1 MKKFTTTF
9 FLLMAMVLLLPT
21 EVKAWD
27 NLYLS
32 STIDDKWDS
41 QATTLITKTDG
52 NNFSYE
58 IPTNKLGTDIFFRL
72 WEKENNNSTHKIV
85 PADGDKTP
93 LVKGRES
100 KGLQDPDGTSGI
112 NQACWK
118 IEGNKYS
125 SCKIVVTYKQINNEW
140 GWWVSIEA
148 TEKPDAYVPTLDN
161 KDEISCFVEVPS
173 TMNNVKIWAWDDSY
187 NYSLDVASS
196 EGWSKR
202 PLMTYKGETTSGKKV
217 YKWTYTGTQTGTPSN
232 VIFTNGDTKITE
244 DNGIP
249 FTNHGYYV
257 YDETKNKCS
266 YSKPI
271 TDVSGGETTTT
282 TTAYIKYGDEAIAST
297 STEAPYVFTIPK
309 SAYDNGIS
317 FALQTVK
324 TTTTGGN
331 TTTEYTNYTGTGL
344 KNNSTGVDYIA
355 TIATDGSYG
364 TNWEYMA
371 DEGKEPTGNITV
383 TLNTTTGKV
392 SLKHA
397 VAGTTPVTG
406 ENYYLI
412 GDWNN
417 WKVDKTFKFQP
428 VMGEPGK
435 YMLYINAPVNMK
447 NSSGENYINENN
459 TNEAGGY
466 VLRFII
472 APEDALSGTEV
483 TRGNC
488 YCPETNNPTIN
499 ITGSAQTIGIAK
511 KYDSSQNAWKLQ
523 RNNVDNTAGVNN
535 GGSYRFILDMSDSS
549 NPKWEITSTPN
560 TRVLYFLKESDN
572 YLFDG
577 NYLID
582 LVGKEKNFNQN
593 FEGIV
598 SMEKGKHYKLS
609 DGYHIY
615 KSKGNGENENG
626 NANRGYGEIKYQEV
640 GYKYTADESVI
651 FPYESG
657 SYMAKA
663 NVLNWNDLNMWK
675 PDGPSNQIEW
685 RAYSSGGTTQLSVSY
700 SVAGG
705 EEKPMT
711 FDAENKVWY
720 ASCVEI
726 GNFENV
732 NFKEKHNSDIAAEP
746 TEKNDPNGEGT
757 YKLIY
762 VDTQTTA
769 DGKPVDKLLLSNDLG
784 KITNEGVFIRTF
796 SDYYAR
802 LIPEGLT
809 AYYATGYDATNKT
822 VNLTS
827 IKDGI
832 IPANTGVVLIYDGD
846 TKGINFDPV
855 MKSGEQTAETV
866 SLEKTD
872 ADGTAPR
879 NNGTEPYGYGLNGNG
894 AGTNWLVTDL
904 KHDKASAGPVTRN
917 ERNVITYRN
926 YYLANMDLDG
936 NDSKTLGFYRVKAEG
951 ALNNQKNVRKA
962 YLAMPASVQTDGS
975 NDELQDNTSATPV
988 TAAKR
993 VTMIFDGEI
1002 IGGTPTG
1009 IDEVNVN
1016 TGVVSKDNS
1025 FYNLQGI
1032 KVSKPSKGIY
1042 IYQGKKIVIK

>member
-1 MKKFTTTF
+1 
-9 FLLMAMVLLLPT
+9 MAMVLLLPT
-21 EVKAWD
+21 EMKAVD
-27 NLYLS
+27 YYLGT
-32 STIDDKWDS
+32 STGGGWTMASEKF
-41 QATTLITKTDG
+41 QEVDG
-52 NNFSYE
+52 KYE
-58 IPTNKLGTDIFFRL
+58 IIVTIPDANDFLFCIFKTNSVSWGEAIRPNDNIY
-72 WEKENNNSTHKIV
+72 
-85 PADGDKTP
+85 
-93 LVKGRES
+93 
-100 KGLQDPDGTSGI
+100 GTSGTGFATSGD
-112 NQACWK
+112 NVWHPDVYNSFASALK
-118 IEGNKYS
+118 FVYDPTGNTWSLTRLVDLRSKGNGNFGTPTYLESPSNDEKYS
-125 SCKIVVTYKQINNEW
+125 GDVTFSTGDECKVIARSVSDNKATNKWYGGAYDALSITDSNITAPGVGTYNVNVDFSGSQKKIVFTAAAPATKFFINY
-140 GWWVSIEA
+140 G
-148 TEKPDAYVPTLDN
+148 
-161 KDEISCFVEVPS
+161 
-173 TMNNVKIWAWDDSY
+173 
-187 NYSLDVASS
+187 
-196 EGWSKR
+196 
-202 PLMTYKGETTSGKKV
+202 
-217 YKWTYTGTQTGTPSN
+217 GT
-232 VIFTNGDTKITE
+232 DYE
-244 DNGIP
+244 
-249 FTNHGYYV
+249 
-257 YDETKNKCS
+257 
-266 YSKPI
+266 
-271 TDVSGGETTTT
+271 
-282 TTAYIKYGDEAIAST
+282 ST
-297 STEAPYVFTIPK
+297 SNASPYTFKIPQR
-309 SAYDNGIS
+309 AFVD
-317 FALQTVK
+317 
-324 TTTTGGN
+324 
-331 TTTEYTNYTGTGL
+331 GTGL
-344 KNNSTGVDYIA
+344 SFTIKDSDGKTYNPDMNTALTNGATGTYTA
-355 TIATDGSYG
+355 T
-364 TNWEYMA
+364 
-371 DEGKEPTGNITV
+371 GKASWTCAEKANAKGYTV
-383 TLNTTTGKV
+383 TLNTRAQTVALTYSTTTV
-392 SLKHA
+392 
-397 VAGTTPVTG
+397 TPPTPVTG

-417 WKVDKTFKFQP
+417 WEVDKTFKFQP

-447 NSSGENYINENN
+447 NSSGEEYINENN

-483 TRGNC
+483 TWGNC

-499 ITGSAQTIGIAK
+499 ITGSAQTTGIAK
-511 KYDSSQNAWKLQ
+511 KYDSSKNAWKLQ
-523 RNNVDNTAGVNN
+523 RNNVDLISGVNN

-582 LVGKEKNFNQN
+582 LVGTTKIYNQN

-598 SMEKGKHYKLS
+598 SMEKGEYYKLS

-615 KSKGNGENENG
+615 KSKGNDENENG

-640 GYKYTADESVI
+640 GFDYTADERVI

-657 SYMAKA
+657 SYVAKA

-675 PDGPSNQIEW
+675 KDGPANKIEW

-705 EEKPMT
+705 KEKPMT

-726 GNFENV
+726 GNSEDV
-732 NFKEKHNSDIAAEP
+732 NFTEKHDSDIAAAP

-809 AYYATGYDATNKT
+809 AYYATGYDATNKI

-832 IPANTGVVLIYDGD
+832 IPANTGVVLIYDGN
-846 TKGINFDPV
+846 TEGINFDPV
-855 MKSGEQTAETV
+855 MTPDVQTAETV
-866 SLEKTD
+866 SLEKAD
-872 ADGTAPR
+872 AEGTAPR
-879 NNGTEPYGYGLNGNG
+879 NNGTEPYGYGETNNGEG
-894 AGTNWLVTDL
+894 MNWLVTDL
-904 KHDKASAGPVTRN
+904 KHDTPSAGPVTRN
-917 ERNVITYRN
+917 GNNVITYRN

-936 NDSKTLGFYRVKAEG
+936 NGSKTLGFYRVKAE
-951 ALNNQKNVRKA
+951 AAAVNPKNVRKA

-993 VTMIFDGEI
+993 VTMIFDGDI

-1009 IDEVNVN
+1009 ITDVNVN
-1016 TGVVSKDNS
+1016 ADVVSKDNS

>member
-21 EVKAWD
+21 EVGAWGTLNLRSSISGNWTGTDDDTFKEGTD
-27 NLYLS
+27 NNHW
-32 STIDDKWDS
+32 TKEID
-41 QATTLITKTDG
+41 ARNITG
-52 NNFSYE
+52 
-58 IPTNKLGTDIFFRL
+58 DIFFRIYINT
-72 WEKENNNSTHKIV
+72 NNEQIYPK
-85 PADGDKTP
+85 DGDGKE
-93 LVKGRES
+93 LGNGMS
-100 KGLQDPDGTSGI
+100 TSDYHQNG
-112 NQACWK
+112 NATNWSWK
-118 IEGNKYS
+118 IPHSTTKFDKYIITANYIDNNGWKWVIS
-125 SCKIVVTYKQINNEW
+125 VTGKNI
-140 GWWVSIEA
+140 
-148 TEKPDAYVPTLDN
+148 DAYVPTLD
-161 KDEISCFVEVPS
+161 KEDEISCFVEVPS
-173 TMNNVKIWAWDDSY
+173 TMNNVEIWAWDDSY

-244 DNGIP
+244 DKGIP

-282 TTAYIKYGDEAIAST
+282 TTAYIKYGDKTIAST

-344 KNNSTGVDYIA
+344 KNNSTGVDYTA
-355 TIATDGSYG
+355 TTATDGSYG
-364 TNWEYMA
+364 ANWKYMA
-371 DEGKEPTGNITV
+371 DEGKEPTGDITV
-383 TLNTTTGKV
+383 TLNTTTEKV

-412 GDWNN
+412 GDWNK

-447 NSSGENYINENN
+447 NSSGGDYINENN
-459 TNEAGGY
+459 TNDAGGY

-483 TRGNC
+483 TLGNC
-488 YCPETNNPTIN
+488 YRPEKNNPTIN
-499 ITGSAQTIGIAK
+499 ITGSAQTRGIAK
-511 KYDSSQNAWKLQ
+511 KYNSSQNAWKLQ
-523 RNNVDNTAGVNN
+523 RNNVDIIAGVNN

-615 KSKGNGENENG
+615 KSIGNGENQNG
-626 NANRGYGEIKYQEV
+626 NANRNSGGIKYQEV
-640 GYKYTADESVI
+640 GYDYTDERVI

-657 SYMAKA
+657 SYVAKA
-663 NVLNWNDLNMWK
+663 NVLNWNDKNMWK
-675 PDGPSNQIEW
+675 ADGSSKKIEW

-705 EEKPMT
+705 EEKLMT

-720 ASCVEI
+720 ASCVKI
-726 GNFENV
+726 GNSQVV
-732 NFKEKHNSDIAAEP
+732 NFNEKHDSDIAAEL
-746 TEKNDPNGEGT
+746 TENNDLNGEGT

-827 IKDGI
+827 IEDGI
-832 IPANTGVVLIYDGD
+832 IPANTGVVLIYDGY
-846 TKGINFDPV
+846 TEGINFDPV
-855 MKSGEQTAETV
+855 MKSDVQTAETV

-917 ERNVITYRN
+917 VSNVITYRN

-936 NDSKTLGFYRVKAEG
+936 NGSKTLGFYRVKAEG
-951 ALNNQKNVRKA
+951 ALTNQKNVRKA

>member
-21 EVKAWD
+21 EVGAWSD
-27 NLYLS
+27 VYLF
-32 STIDDKWDS
+32 STIDGVWSSYNKTDNDKF
-41 QATTLITKTDG
+41 TKTDV
-52 NNFSYE
+52 NTFYKD
-58 IPTNKLGTDIFFRL
+58 IDATDITGDISFCLYVTDNNGFEIFPYKNDEVITAEYEAHDS
-72 WEKENNNSTHKIV
+72 WSNGAYKESRNNR
-85 PADGDKTP
+85 A
-93 LVKGRES
+93 
-100 KGLQDPDGTSGI
+100 
-112 NQACWK
+112 WK
-118 IEGNKYS
+118 IKHSSDGRDKYR
-125 SCKIVVTYKQINNEW
+125 ILFRYDNN
-140 GWWVSIEA
+140 
-148 TEKPDAYVPTLDN
+148 TRKFYVNVIDPESTVYDPVLEN
-161 KDEISCFVEVPS
+161 EDEISCFVEVPS
-173 TMNNVKIWAWDDSY
+173 TIDVVKIWAWNGSTNYTGDSY
-187 NYSLDVASS
+187 KNRPSLD
-196 EGWSKR
+196 
-202 PLMTYKGETTSGKKV
+202 LKGYTTNGHKIF
-217 YKWTYTGTQTGTPSN
+217 KWTYSGTETKAPSK
-232 VIFTNGDTKITE
+232 VIFSKGGNADTDKFSNEIA
-244 DNGIP
+244 

-257 YDETKNKCS
+257 YDGTNNIS
-266 YSKPI
+266 SSSKI
-271 TDVSGGETTTT
+271 IADVSGGETTTT
-282 TTAYIKYGDEAIAST
+282 TTAYIKYGGEAIAST

-344 KNNSTGVDYIA
+344 KNNSTGVDYTA
-355 TIATDGSYG
+355 TTATDGSYG
-364 TNWEYMA
+364 ANWEYMA

-383 TLNTTTGKV
+383 TLNTTTEKV

-447 NSSGENYINENN
+447 NSSGEDYINEFN
-459 TNEAGGY
+459 TNDAGGY

-472 APEDALSGTEV
+472 APEDALSGKEV
-483 TRGNC
+483 TWGNC
-488 YCPETNNPTIN
+488 YRPETNNPTIN
-499 ITGSAQTIGIAK
+499 ITGSAQTTGTPK
-511 KYDSSQNAWKLQ
+511 KYNSSENAWKLQ
-523 RNNVDNTAGVNN
+523 RNNVDIISGVNN

-560 TRVLYFLKESDN
+560 TRVLYFLKGSDN

-582 LVGKEKNFNQN
+582 LVGTTKKYNQN

-598 SMEKGKHYKLS
+598 SMEKGEYYKLS

-615 KSKGNGENENG
+615 KSIGNGENQNG
-626 NANRGYGEIKYQEV
+626 NANRGSGEIKYQEV
-640 GYKYTADESVI
+640 GYNYTADERVI

-657 SYMAKA
+657 SYIAKA
-663 NVLNWNDLNMWK
+663 NVLNWNELNMWK
-675 PDGPSNQIEW
+675 TEGPSNKIEW

-705 EEKPMT
+705 EEKLMT

-726 GNFENV
+726 GNSEDV
-732 NFKEKHNSDIAAEP
+732 KFKEKHDSDIAAEP

-832 IPANTGVVLIYDGD
+832 IPANTGVVLIYDGY
-846 TKGINFDPV
+846 TEGINFDPV
-855 MKSGEQTAETV
+855 MTSDVQTAETV

-872 ADGTAPR
+872 AVGTAPR
-879 NNGTEPYGYGLNGNG
+879 NNGTEPYGYGLNDNG

-917 ERNVITYRN
+917 ESNVITYRN
-926 YYLANMDLDG
+926 YYLANMDLESNG
-936 NDSKTLGFYRVKAEG
+936 SKTLGFYRVKAEG
-951 ALNNQKNVRKA
+951 ALTNQKNVRKA

>member
-21 EVKAWD
+21 ELKAAEEMRLLTVQLTGGTYDNSTSKLNFNYDAVNSRYYYDVKSFAGDLFFRIGIKGWSNDIQPSSDRASVPASEGSASNAQYGKNNAWKV
-27 NLYLS
+27 NIPSGSNY
-32 STIDDKWDS
+32 TI
-41 QATTLITKTDG
+41 
-52 NNFSYE
+52 YV
-58 IPTNKLGTDIFFRL
+58 KLGDIVGDGYRADNFRVWSAPTVVVPTTTYTL
-72 WEKENNNSTHKIV
+72 TYGSTHVTGTVSGANVTFELPQAVYGQAFTI
-85 PADGDKTP
+85 AGSDGKTYNPDAANTSLGKTP
-93 LVKGRES
+93 L
-100 KGLQDPDGTSGI
+100 
-112 NQACWK
+112 
-118 IEGNKYS
+118 
-125 SCKIVVTYKQINNEW
+125 
-140 GWWVSIEA
+140 
-148 TEKPDAYVPTLDN
+148 AY
-161 KDEISCFVEVPS
+161 
-173 TMNNVKIWAWDDSY
+173 
-187 NYSLDVASS
+187 
-196 EGWSKR
+196 
-202 PLMTYKGETTSGKKV
+202 
-217 YKWTYTGTQTGTPSN
+217 
-232 VIFTNGDTKITE
+232 
-244 DNGIP
+244 
-249 FTNHGYYV
+249 
-257 YDETKNKCS
+257 
-266 YSKPI
+266 
-271 TDVSGGETTTT
+271 
-282 TTAYIKYGDEAIAST
+282 
-297 STEAPYVFTIPK
+297 
-309 SAYDNGIS
+309 
-317 FALQTVK
+317 
-324 TTTTGGN
+324 TTTGTGSWTCAEESN
-331 TTTEYTNYTGTGL
+331 ASGYTL
-344 KNNSTGVDYIA
+344 
-355 TIATDGSYG
+355 
-364 TNWEYMA
+364 
-371 DEGKEPTGNITV
+371 
-383 TLNTTTGKV
+383 TLNTTDKTV
-392 SLKHA
+392 VLAYSTTT
-397 VAGTTPVTG
+397 VTPPTPVTG

-412 GDWNN
+412 GDWNK
-417 WKVDKTFKFQP
+417 WKVDKTFKLQP

-447 NSSGENYINENN
+447 NSSGKDYIDESN
-459 TNEAGGY
+459 TNDAGGY

-483 TRGNC
+483 TWGNC
-488 YCPETNNPTIN
+488 YRPETNNPTIN
-499 ITGSAQTIGIAK
+499 ITGSAQTTGTTK
-511 KYDSSQNAWKLQ
+511 KNDSSQNAWKLQ
-523 RNNVDNTAGVNN
+523 RNNVDIISGVNN

-560 TRVLYFLKESDN
+560 TRVLYFLKESDD

-582 LVGKEKNFNQN
+582 LVGTKKQYNQN

-598 SMEKGKHYKLS
+598 SMKKGEYYKLS

-626 NANRGYGEIKYQEV
+626 NANRGSGEIKYQEV
-640 GYKYTADESVI
+640 GYNYTADERVI

-657 SYMAKA
+657 SYVAKA
-663 NVLNWNDLNMWK
+663 NVLNWNDKNMWK
-675 PDGPSNQIEW
+675 ADGSSKKIEW

-705 EEKPMT
+705 EEKLMT

-720 ASCVEI
+720 ASCVKI
-726 GNFENV
+726 GNSQVV
-732 NFKEKHNSDIAAEP
+732 NFNEKHDSDIAAEL
-746 TEKNDPNGEGT
+746 TENNDLNGEGT

-832 IPANTGVVLIYDGD
+832 IPANTGVVLIYDGN
-846 TKGINFDPV
+846 TEGINFDPV
-855 MKSGEQTAETV
+855 MKLDVQTAETV

-917 ERNVITYRN
+917 GSNVITYRN
-926 YYLANMDLDG
+926 YYLANMDLEG
-936 NDSKTLGFYRVKAEG
+936 NGSKTLGFYRVKAEG
-951 ALNNQKNVRKA
+951 ALTNQKNVRKA

-1025 FYNLQGI
+1025 FYNLQGM

-1042 IYQGKKIVIK
+1042 IYRGRKVIIK

>member
-21 EVKAWD
+21 EVGAWGTL
-27 NLYLS
+27 NLRS
-32 STIDDKWDS
+32 SIRGNWTGTNDDTFK
-41 QATTLITKTDG
+41 
-52 NNFSYE
+52 E
-58 IPTNKLGTDIFFRL
+58 GTDNNHWTKEIDARNITGDISFRIYINTDNVQIYP
-72 WEKENNNSTHKIV
+72 K
-85 PADGDKTP
+85 DGDGKE
-93 LVKGRES
+93 LGNGMS
-100 KGLQDPDGTSGI
+100 TSDYWQNG
-112 NQACWK
+112 NETTWSWK
-118 IEGNKYS
+118 IPHSTTKFDKYIITANYIDNNGWKWVIS
-125 SCKIVVTYKQINNEW
+125 VTGKNI
-140 GWWVSIEA
+140 
-148 TEKPDAYVPTLDN
+148 DAYVPTLDN

-173 TMNNVKIWAWDDSY
+173 TINEVKIWAWNGSTNYTGSSY
-187 NYSLDVASS
+187 ENRPSLD
-196 EGWSKR
+196 
-202 PLMTYKGETTSGKKV
+202 LKGYTTDGNKIF
-217 YKWTYTGTQTGTPSN
+217 KWTYSGTENRAPSN
-232 VIFTNGDTKITE
+232 VIFTKGDEKFADEIA
-244 DNGIP
+244 

-257 YDETKNKCS
+257 YDGTNKIS
-266 YSKPI
+266 TYSKI
-271 TDVSGGETTTT
+271 IADVSGGETTTT
-282 TTAYIKYGDEAIAST
+282 TTAYIKYGDEPIAST

-344 KNNSTGVDYIA
+344 KNNSTGVDYTA
-355 TIATDGSYG
+355 TTATDGSYG
-364 TNWEYMA
+364 ANWEYMA

-447 NSSGENYINENN
+447 NSSGEDYINEFN
-459 TNEAGGY
+459 TNDAGGY

-472 APEDALSGTEV
+472 APEDALSGKEV
-483 TRGNC
+483 TWGNC
-488 YCPETNNPTIN
+488 YRPETNNPTIN
-499 ITGSAQTIGIAK
+499 ITGSAQTTGTPK
-511 KYDSSQNAWKLQ
+511 KYDSSENAWKLQ
-523 RNNVDNTAGVNN
+523 RNNVDITAGVNN
-535 GGSYRFILDMSDSS
+535 GGSYCFILDMSDSS

-582 LVGKEKNFNQN
+582 LVGTEKIYNQN

-615 KSKGNGENENG
+615 KSIGNGENQNG

-640 GYKYTADESVI
+640 GYNYTADERVI

-663 NVLNWNDLNMWK
+663 NVLNWNELNMWK
-675 PDGPSNQIEW
+675 TEGSSNKIEW

-726 GNFENV
+726 GNSEDV
-732 NFKEKHNSDIAAEP
+732 NFKEEHGSSIAAEP

-827 IKDGI
+827 IEDGI
-832 IPANTGVVLIYDGD
+832 IPANTGVVLIYDGY
-846 TKGINFDPV
+846 TEGINFDPV
-855 MKSGEQTAETV
+855 MKSDVQTAETV

-879 NNGTEPYGYGLNGNG
+879 NNGTEPYGYGLNDNG

-917 ERNVITYRN
+917 VSNVITYRN

-936 NDSKTLGFYRVKAEG
+936 NGSKTLGFYRVKAEG
-951 ALNNQKNVRKA
+951 ALTNQKNVRKA

-1025 FYNLQGI
+1025 FYNLQGM

-1042 IYQGKKIVIK
+1042 IYRGRKVIIK

>member
-21 EVKAWD
+21 EMRAWGTLNLRSSIRD
-27 NLYLS
+27 NW
-32 STIDDKWDS
+32 TGTNDDTFK
-41 QATTLITKTDG
+41 
-52 NNFSYE
+52 E
-58 IPTNKLGTDIFFRL
+58 GTDNNHWTKEIDARNITGDISFRIYINTDNVQIYP
-72 WEKENNNSTHKIV
+72 K
-85 PADGDKTP
+85 DGDGKE
-93 LVKGRES
+93 LGNGMS
-100 KGLQDPDGTSGI
+100 TSDYWQNGDETTWS
-112 NQACWK
+112 WK
-118 IEGNKYS
+118 IPHSTTKFDKYIITANYIDNNGWKWVIS
-125 SCKIVVTYKQINNEW
+125 VTGKNI
-140 GWWVSIEA
+140 
-148 TEKPDAYVPTLDN
+148 DAYVPTLDN

-173 TMNNVKIWAWDDSY
+173 TINEVKIWAWNGSTNYTGSSY
-187 NYSLDVASS
+187 ENRPSLD
-196 EGWSKR
+196 
-202 PLMTYKGETTSGKKV
+202 LKGYTTDGNKIF
-217 YKWTYTGTQTGTPSN
+217 KWTYSGTETKAPSQ
-232 VIFTNGDTKITE
+232 VIFTKGDYKFADEIA
-244 DNGIP
+244 

-257 YDETKNKCS
+257 YDGTNNIKS
-266 YSKPI
+266 SSKEI

-282 TTAYIKYGDEAIAST
+282 TTAYIKYGVEAIAST

-309 SAYDNGIS
+309 SEYDNGIS

-344 KNNSTGVDYIA
+344 KNNSTGVDYTA
-355 TIATDGSYG
+355 TTATDGSYG
-364 TNWEYMA
+364 ANWEYMA

-383 TLNTTTGKV
+383 TLDTTTGKV

-417 WKVDKTFKFQP
+417 WEVDKTFKFQP

-447 NSSGENYINENN
+447 KSSGEDYISEFN

-483 TRGNC
+483 TWGNC
-488 YCPETNNPTIN
+488 YRPETNNPTIN
-499 ITGSAQTIGIAK
+499 ITGSAQTTGIAK

-523 RNNVDNTAGVNN
+523 RNKVDLISGVNN

-560 TRVLYFLKESDN
+560 TRVLYFLKESDG

-582 LVGKEKNFNQN
+582 LVGTEKKYNQN

-598 SMEKGKHYKLS
+598 SMEKGEYYKLS

-615 KSKGNGENENG
+615 KSIGNGENQNG

-640 GYKYTADESVI
+640 GYNYTADERVI

-663 NVLNWNDLNMWK
+663 NVLNWNELNMWK
-675 PDGPSNQIEW
+675 TEGPSNKIEW

-726 GNFENV
+726 GNSEDV
-732 NFKEKHNSDIAAEP
+732 NFKEEHGSSIAAEP
-746 TEKNDPNGEGT
+746 TENNDPNGEGT

-827 IKDGI
+827 IEDGI

-855 MKSGEQTAETV
+855 MKSDVQTAETV

-917 ERNVITYRN
+917 VSNVITYRN

-936 NDSKTLGFYRVKAEG
+936 SASKTLGFYRVKAEG
-951 ALNNQKNVRKA
+951 ALTNQKNVRKA

>member
-21 EVKAWD
+21 ELKAAED
-27 NLYLS
+27 MRLL
-32 STIDDKWDS
+32 TV
-41 QATTLITKTDG
+41 QLTG
-52 NNFSYE
+52 GSY
-58 IPTNKLGTDIFFRL
+58 
-72 WEKENNNSTHKIV
+72 NNSTSKLYFNYDAVNSRYYYDVKSFAGDLYFRIGIKGWSNDIQPNSDKASVPTSEGSVSNAEYGKTNAWKVNIPSGSNYTIYVKLGNIV
-85 PADGDKTP
+85 GNGYPDENFRVWIAPTVVVPTTTYTLTYGDKSVTGTVSGANVTFKLPQAVYGQAFTIAGSDGETYNPDAANRSLGKTP
-93 LVKGRES
+93 L
-100 KGLQDPDGTSGI
+100 
-112 NQACWK
+112 
-118 IEGNKYS
+118 
-125 SCKIVVTYKQINNEW
+125 
-140 GWWVSIEA
+140 
-148 TEKPDAYVPTLDN
+148 AYT
-161 KDEISCFVEVPS
+161 
-173 TMNNVKIWAWDDSY
+173 
-187 NYSLDVASS
+187 
-196 EGWSKR
+196 
-202 PLMTYKGETTSGKKV
+202 
-217 YKWTYTGTQTGTPSN
+217 
-232 VIFTNGDTKITE
+232 TNGTGSWTCAEESDAS
-244 DNGIP
+244 
-249 FTNHGYYV
+249 GY
-257 YDETKNKCS
+257 T
-266 YSKPI
+266 
-271 TDVSGGETTTT
+271 
-282 TTAYIKYGDEAIAST
+282 
-297 STEAPYVFTIPK
+297 
-309 SAYDNGIS
+309 
-317 FALQTVK
+317 L
-324 TTTTGGN
+324 
-331 TTTEYTNYTGTGL
+331 
-344 KNNSTGVDYIA
+344 
-355 TIATDGSYG
+355 
-364 TNWEYMA
+364 
-371 DEGKEPTGNITV
+371 
-383 TLNTTTGKV
+383 TLNTTDKTV
-392 SLKHA
+392 VLAYSTTT
-397 VAGTTPVTG
+397 VTPPTPVTG

-447 NSSGENYINENN
+447 KSSGENYISEFN

-472 APEDALSGTEV
+472 APEDALSGKDV
-483 TRGNC
+483 TWGNC
-488 YCPETNNPTIN
+488 YRPETNYPTIN
-499 ITGSAQTIGIAK
+499 ITGSAQTTGIAK

-523 RNNVDNTAGVNN
+523 RNNVDIISGVNN

-582 LVGKEKNFNQN
+582 LVGTTKQYNQN

-598 SMEKGKHYKLS
+598 SMEKGEYYKLS

-615 KSKGNGENENG
+615 KSIGNGENQNG
-626 NANRGYGEIKYQEV
+626 NANRGSGEIKYQEV
-640 GYKYTADESVI
+640 GYNYTADERVI

-657 SYMAKA
+657 SYIAKA
-663 NVLNWNDLNMWK
+663 NVLNWNELNMWK
-675 PDGPSNQIEW
+675 TEGPSNKIEW

-705 EEKPMT
+705 KEKLMT

-726 GNFENV
+726 GNSEDV
-732 NFKEKHNSDIAAEP
+732 KFKEKHDSDIAAEP

-827 IKDGI
+827 IEDGI
-832 IPANTGVVLIYDGD
+832 IPANTGVVLIYDGY
-846 TKGINFDPV
+846 TEGINFDPV
-855 MKSGEQTAETV
+855 MTSDVQTAETV

-872 ADGTAPR
+872 AVGTAPR
-879 NNGTEPYGYGLNGNG
+879 NNGTEPYGYGLNDNG

-917 ERNVITYRN
+917 ESNVITYRN
-926 YYLANMDLDG
+926 YYLANMDLESNG
-936 NDSKTLGFYRVKAEG
+936 SKTLGFYRVKAEG
-951 ALNNQKNVRKA
+951 ALTNQKNVRKA

>member
-21 EVKAWD
+21 EVSAWSGL
-27 NLYLS
+27 NLRSSIKGNWKGTNDDEFTKLDANHWIKEIDA
-32 STIDDKWDS
+32 STI
-41 QATTLITKTDG
+41 TD
-52 NNFSYE
+52 
-58 IPTNKLGTDIFFRL
+58 DIFFRIYVSDNGCQL
-72 WEKENNNSTHKIV
+72 YPKSDKKEFNNGSSTSDDYYYNIDKTDWNWKISQSTNKYDKIIIDALYTDKWTV
-85 PADGDKTP
+85 SLKGIKNGEGCGYYLYCNENDWGSASSYCEGSDNELKLADGKYNVTFTIRASTSKFYFCVFNGDK
-93 LVKGRES
+93 LDWSNAIR
-100 KGLQDPDGTSGI
+100 PDGT
-112 NQACWK
+112 
-118 IEGNKYS
+118 
-125 SCKIVVTYKQINNEW
+125 
-140 GWWVSIEA
+140 
-148 TEKPDAYVPTLDN
+148 
-161 KDEISCFVEVPS
+161 
-173 TMNNVKIWAWDDSY
+173 DD
-187 NYSLDVASS
+187 V
-196 EGWSKR
+196 
-202 PLMTYKGETTSGKKV
+202 
-217 YKWTYTGTQTGTPSN
+217 
-232 VIFTNGDTKITE
+232 
-244 DNGIP
+244 
-249 FTNHGYYV
+249 
-257 YDETKNKCS
+257 
-266 YSKPI
+266 
-271 TDVSGGETTTT
+271 
-282 TTAYIKYGDEAIAST
+282 
-297 STEAPYVFTIPK
+297 
-309 SAYDNGIS
+309 
-317 FALQTVK
+317 
-324 TTTTGGN
+324 TTTTGTINN
-331 TTTEYTNYTGTGL
+331 TNGKVWKQTTSSDAVTYKLVLDGFTNGSAWTLTKVTAPSVTYTLTYGSTDVHGTVSGANVTFELPQAVYGQAFTIAGSDGKTYNPGAANTPLGKTPLDYTTGTGSWTCAEES
-344 KNNSTGVDYIA
+344 NASGYIL
-355 TIATDGSYG
+355 
-364 TNWEYMA
+364 
-371 DEGKEPTGNITV
+371 
-383 TLNTTTGKV
+383 TLNTTDETV
-392 SLKHA
+392 VLAYSTTT
-397 VAGTTPVTG
+397 VTPPTPVTG

-447 NSSGENYINENN
+447 KSSGEDYISEFN

-499 ITGSAQTIGIAK
+499 ITGSAQTTGIAK

-523 RNNVDNTAGVNN
+523 RNNVDLIPGVNN

-582 LVGKEKNFNQN
+582 LVGTTKNYNQN

-598 SMEKGKHYKLS
+598 SMKKGEYYKLS

-615 KSKGNGENENG
+615 KSIGNGENENG
-626 NANRGYGEIKYQEV
+626 DANRGNGEIKYQKV
-640 GYKYTADESVI
+640 GFDYTADERVI

-657 SYMAKA
+657 SYVAKA

-675 PDGPSNQIEW
+675 TEGPSNRIEW

-726 GNFENV
+726 GNSEDV
-732 NFKEKHNSDIAAEP
+732 NFKEKHDSDIAAKP

-832 IPANTGVVLIYDGD
+832 IPANTGVVLIYDGN
-846 TKGINFDPV
+846 TEGINFDPV
-855 MKSGEQTAETV
+855 MTSDVQTAETV

-872 ADGTAPR
+872 AVGTAPR
-879 NNGTEPYGYGLNGNG
+879 NNGTEPYGYGSDDNG
-894 AGTNWLVTDL
+894 AGRNWLVTDL

-917 ERNVITYRN
+917 ESNVITYRN

-936 NDSKTLGFYRVKAEG
+936 NGSKTLGFYRVKAEG
-951 ALNNQKNVRKA
+951 ALTDQKNVRKA

-975 NDELQDNTSATPV
+975 YDELQDNTSATPV

-1025 FYNLQGI
+1025 FYNLQGM

-1042 IYQGKKIVIK
+1042 IYRGRKVIIK

>member
-21 EVKAWD
+21 ELKAAED
-27 NLYLS
+27 M
-32 STIDDKWDS
+32 
-41 QATTLITKTDG
+41 
-52 NNFSYE
+52 
-58 IPTNKLGTDIFFRL
+58 RL
-72 WEKENNNSTHKIV
+72 
-85 PADGDKTP
+85 
-93 LVKGRES
+93 L
-100 KGLQDPDGTSGI
+100 
-112 NQACWK
+112 
-118 IEGNKYS
+118 
-125 SCKIVVTYKQINNEW
+125 
-140 GWWVSIEA
+140 
-148 TEKPDAYVPTLDN
+148 TEQL
-161 KDEISCFVEVPS
+161 
-173 TMNNVKIWAWDDSY
+173 
-187 NYSLDVASS
+187 
-196 EGWSKR
+196 
-202 PLMTYKGETTSGKKV
+202 
-217 YKWTYTGTQTGTPSN
+217 
-232 VIFTNGDTKITE
+232 
-244 DNGIP
+244 
-249 FTNHGYYV
+249 
-257 YDETKNKCS
+257 
-266 YSKPI
+266 
-271 TDVSGGETTTT
+271 
-282 TTAYIKYGDEAIAST
+282 
-297 STEAPYVFTIPK
+297 
-309 SAYDNGIS
+309 
-317 FALQTVK
+317 
-324 TTTTGGN
+324 
-331 TTTEYTNYTGTGL
+331 
-344 KNNSTGVDYIA
+344 
-355 TIATDGSYG
+355 TDGSYDNSTSKLNFNYDAVNSRYYYDVKSFAGDLYFRIGIKGWGNDIQPSSDRASVPTSEGSASNAQYGKNNAWKVNIPSGSNYTIYVKLGDIVDGGYSDANFRVWIAPTVVVPTTTYTLTYGSEHVPG
-364 TNWEYMA
+364 TVSGANVTFKLPQAVYGQA
-371 DEGKEPTGNITV
+371 FTIAGSDGKNYNPDAANTSLGKTPLDYTTTGTGSWTCAEESDASGYTL
-383 TLNTTTGKV
+383 TLNTTYKTV
-392 SLKHA
+392 VLAYSTTT
-397 VAGTTPVTG
+397 VTPPTPVTS

-417 WKVDKTFKFQP
+417 WKADKTFKLQP

-447 NSSGENYINENN
+447 KSSGENYISEFN

-483 TRGNC
+483 TWGNC

-499 ITGSAQTIGIAK
+499 ITGSAQTTGIAK

-523 RNNVDNTAGVNN
+523 RNKVDLISGVNN

-560 TRVLYFLKESDN
+560 TRVLYFLKESDG

-582 LVGKEKNFNQN
+582 LVGTKKQYNQN

-615 KSKGNGENENG
+615 KSIGNGENQNG
-626 NANRGYGEIKYQEV
+626 DANRGYGEIKYQKV
-640 GYKYTADESVI
+640 GFDYTADERVI

-657 SYMAKA
+657 SYVAKA

-675 PDGPSNQIEW
+675 ADGPANKIEW

-726 GNFENV
+726 GNSEDV
-732 NFKEKHNSDIAAEP
+732 NFKEKYDSDIAAAP
-746 TEKNDPNGEGT
+746 KEKNDPNGEGT

-832 IPANTGVVLIYDGD
+832 IPANTGVVLIYDGN
-846 TKGINFDPV
+846 TEGINFDPV
-855 MKSGEQTAETV
+855 IKEEVQTAETV
-866 SLEKTD
+866 SMQKSK
-872 ADGTAPR
+872 APGTAPR
-879 NNGTEPYGYGLNGNG
+879 LDGTTPFGYGEADGG
-894 AGTNWLVTDL
+894 IDKNWLVTDL

-917 ERNVITYRN
+917 VNNVITYRN
-926 YYLANMDLDG
+926 YYLANMNLDG
-936 NDSKTLGFYRVKAEG
+936 SASKTLGFYRVKAEG

-975 NDELQDNTSATPV
+975 NDELQDNTPATPV